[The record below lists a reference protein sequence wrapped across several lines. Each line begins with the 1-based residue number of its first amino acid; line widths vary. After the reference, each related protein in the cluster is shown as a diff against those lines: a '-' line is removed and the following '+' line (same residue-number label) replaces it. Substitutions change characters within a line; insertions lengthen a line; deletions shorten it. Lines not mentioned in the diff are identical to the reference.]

1 MSGTKDLL
9 DKIQEYHKIAY
20 DILLEIGAIKECDCK
35 SGYYYEIYKLD
46 KDTIYA
52 ISSNK
57 LKEKYGEDQDFKLF
71 HSQISEIMKKA
82 AIESSCPYCE
92 EERIL

>member
-1 MSGTKDLL
+1 MSGTKDIL

-20 DILLEIGAIKECDCK
+20 DILLEIDAIKECDCK
-35 SGYYYEIYKLD
+35 SGYYCETYNLN

-57 LKEKYGEDQDFKLF
+57 LKEKYGANQDFKLF
-71 HSQISEIMKKA
+71 HSQISEIIKNA

-92 EERIL
+92 RTRK

>member
-1 MSGTKDLL
+1 MSATKDLL
-9 DKIQEYHKIAY
+9 DKIQDYHRIAY
-20 DILLEIGAIKECDCK
+20 DIMIEIGAIEECDCK
-35 SGYYYEIYKLD
+35 SGYYYETYNLD

-71 HSQISEIMKKA
+71 HSQISEIIKNA

-92 EERIL
+92 RTRK